1 MRELK
6 FKPGDVIINEGAY
19 GSEAYI
25 LKAGSV
31 EVSKMTDHKKVI
43 LAILQPQEIFGELGL
58 IDDKPRS
65 ATVIARTAVTVDEI
79 TREDF
84 SALLDDKMPFV
95 IPIMRSFFEH
105 LRQANQLVLQMEAQ
119 ITEASKTA
127 PQPNAPTE
135 IKLEGLT
142 PIASQSLKNRT
153 LILRKFPFKIGRESG
168 QRRED
173 VFIDNDLSLIDNIP
187 YNVSRNHM
195 SINFYNGQYYIL
207 DRGSS
212 LGTIV
217 NKIPIGGRLSNFKAE
232 LHKGENTVILGTSNS
247 QFQFKITIE

>member
-1 MRELK
+1 MRELN
-6 FKPGDVIINEGAY
+6 FKPGDVIIDEGTF
-19 GSEAYI
+19 GSVAYI

-31 EVSKMTDHKKVI
+31 EVSKMSEHKKVV

-65 ATVIARTAVTVDEI
+65 ASVIAKTNVTVDEI

-84 SALLDDKMPFV
+84 TALLDDKVPFV
-95 IPIMRSFFEH
+95 IPILRAFFEH
-105 LRQANQLVLQMEAQ
+105 LRQANQLVLQMESQ
-119 ITEASKTA
+119 IAEASKTA
-127 PQPNAPTE
+127 TQATAPSE

-142 PIASQSLKNRT
+142 PIAKQALKNRVVC
-153 LILRKFPFKIGRESG
+153 LRKFPYKIGRESG
-168 QRRED
+168 HRRED
-173 VFIDNDLSLIDNIP
+173 VFVDNDLSLVDNIP

-195 SINFYNGQYYIL
+195 SVNFYNGQYYIL

-217 NKIPIGGRLSNFKAE
+217 NNVPIGGHLPNFKAE
-232 LHKGENTVILGTSNS
+232 LHRGENIVILGTSNS
-247 QFQFKITIE
+247 QFQFKITI